1 MDLGAETVAHRG
13 DGFDVEGGGGVVAQD
28 LTDLPHAVIDGSR
41 RGGEV
46 DAPQGREEG
55 IPGVEFTRMAH
66 EVVQEC
72 DRLRSQGELAAA
84 ELDTARGSI
93 QDEVAGHEAGR
104 GGQRLPGSPTATL
117 SK

>member
-1 MDLGAETVAHRG
+1 
-13 DGFDVEGGGGVVAQD
+13 
-28 LTDLPHAVIDGSR
+28 
-41 RGGEV
+41 
-46 DAPQGREEG
+46 
-55 IPGVEFTRMAH
+55 MAH

-104 GGQRLPGSPTATL
+104 GGQRLPGSPTATQDRADAGGELGGVKGLGQIVVGAVIESGDPLVGGIDL
-117 SK
+117 SEQNDGRPSPARSHPPH